1 MKRSPI
7 EKYTMHLHES
17 IFEKVL
23 GMLFIQKLKPAIKKV
38 EKMFD
43 EDEELKANLEAIRYH
58 NDRLEKRL
66 KNYCKYFPDDYECRH
81 LKNIRSK
88 K

>member
-1 MKRSPI
+1 MK
-7 EKYTMHLHES
+7 LVES
-17 IFEKVL
+17 IL
-23 GMLFIQKLKPAIKKV
+23 GFIFAQMMKPSIIKV

-66 KNYCKYFPDDYECRH
+66 KNYCKYFPDEYMCKR
-81 LKNIRSK
+81 RAK